1 MTEMNTAAAD
11 APRGCAVVTG
21 GARGIG
27 KAVCE
32 ALAARGYNVAVNHS
46 HAGSA
51 EAAAE
56 VAASLRERFGVEA
69 AAIQAQRTQRA
80 VQAALTAIQLRFR
93 EPLKLETVAKEQ

>member
-32 ALAARGYNVAVNHS
+32 ALR
-46 HAGSA
+46 
-51 EAAAE
+51 
-56 VAASLRERFGVEA
+56 
-69 AAIQAQRTQRA
+69 RA
-80 VQAALTAIQLRFR
+80 VTTW
-93 EPLKLETVAKEQ
+93 P

>member
-1 MTEMNTAAAD
+1 MADMNTAAAD

-51 EAAAE
+51 
-56 VAASLRERFGVEA
+56 
-69 AAIQAQRTQRA
+69 
-80 VQAALTAIQLRFR
+80 
-93 EPLKLETVAKEQ
+93 

>member
-1 MTEMNTAAAD
+1 MTEMNTATAD

-56 VAASLRERFGVEA
+56 VAASLRERFARSGFCG
-69 AAIQAQRTQRA
+69 R
-80 VQAALTAIQLRFR
+80 LPCPSLRRRSFR
-93 EPLKLETVAKEQ
+93 KGFCVRGFRSSSLLP

>member
-1 MTEMNTAAAD
+1 MTEMNTAAVD
-11 APRGCAVVTG
+11 AQRGCAVVTG

-56 VAASLRERFGVEA
+56 VAASLCERFGVEA
-69 AAIQAQRTQRA
+69 AAIQADVSSF
-80 VQAALTAIQLRFR
+80 VQHIAR
-93 EPLKLETVAKEQ
+93 